1 MSWPN
6 AAALLAGGSSIP
18 RCRPPRAWGQAE
30 LSFASGM
37 GPPVRPSYQQAL
49 GRKIAAERRR
59 RGLSQPELAR
69 LLGRSV
75 AWVSQVERGVRKV
88 DRMSVLQTVATAL
101 DVPLAELAAEAPVVA
116 AVTEEPPGAAGLR
129 RVLSGAHALR
139 AMLDGRR
146 PPALS
151 TLRAR
156 SRKAWDLTHAG
167 QYTDLA
173 DLLRG
178 LVPDL
183 ETAARALPASRRAEV
198 FELMAA
204 TYQACSAALAKLG
217 EPEAAWVAADRA
229 MAAAERAG
237 NALLVAAGAFR
248 LVFVF
253 LAARRYDQAEETART
268 AAEALQAR
276 ADQGEPEAM
285 SLYGALTLQRALIA
299 SRVDDP
305 DAAYVHLER
314 AARVAALLGEGRND
328 YNTEFGPANVGLHEV
343 SVAVELGDAGRA
355 LRAAAVVDTS
365 GLSAERR
372 ARTLVDIARAHAQRR
387 QVTEAIGVLR
397 QAEDISPERVGG
409 HELVRQVVS
418 DLLTMQDPPSAE
430 LRELAGRVGAA
441 RLHT

>member
-1 MSWPN
+1 VST
-6 AAALLAGGSSIP
+6 
-18 RCRPPRAWGQAE
+18 
-30 LSFASGM
+30 
-37 GPPVRPSYQQAL
+37 PSYQQAL

-75 AWVSQVERGVRKV
+75 AWVSQVERGVRKI
-88 DRMSVLQTVATAL
+88 DRMSVLETVATAL
-101 DVPLAELAAEAPVVA
+101 DVPLYELAAEAPVVA
-116 AVTEEPPGAAGLR
+116 AVIEEPPGAAGLR
-129 RVLSGAHALR
+129 LVLSGAYALR

-146 PPALS
+146 PTTLS

-156 SRKAWDLTHAG
+156 SGKAWDLTHAG

-183 ETAARALPASRRAEV
+183 ETAARLLPEAQRAEV

-217 EPEAAWVAADRA
+217 EPEAAWIAADRA

-237 NALLVAAGAFR
+237 NPLLVAAGAFR

-253 LAARRYDQAEETART
+253 LAARHYDQAEETART
-268 AAEALQAR
+268 AAEALQAQT
-276 ADQGEPEAM
+276 DDGNPQAM
-285 SLYGALTLQRALIA
+285 SLWGALTLQRAVIA
-299 SRVDDP
+299 SRVNDA
-305 DAAYVHLER
+305 DAAYSHLER
-314 AARVAALLGEGRND
+314 AAQVAARLGEGRND
-328 YNTEFGPANVGLHEV
+328 FNTEFSPANVSLHEIA
-343 SVAVELGDAGRA
+343 VAVELGDAGRA
-355 LRAAAVVDTS
+355 LRVTAAVDAS

-372 ARTLVDIARAHAQRR
+372 ARMLIDVARAHAQRR
-387 QVTEAIGVLR
+387 QVSESVVALR
-397 QAEDISPERVGG
+397 QAEDIAPELVGG
-409 HELVRQVVS
+409 HELVRQLVS

-430 LRELAGRVGAA
+430 LRELASRAGVIRI
-441 RLHT
+441 